1 MQDVSSSGLM
11 NGKPPPA
18 DVKPQLKRLKK
29 KTENKQIE
37 KAKQNQ
43 AQIDDSERNS
53 GKKTQRDGSER
64 ERGGKM
70 KASNHFLHCTLVASI
85 FKNVKGQQIAALW
98 EAWCLATLQPSEL
111 DFAAICSI
119 LCLHVCQRF

>member
-1 MQDVSSSGLM
+1 MTQ
-11 NGKPPPA
+11 KETRA
-18 DVKPQLKRLKK
+18 KK
-29 KTENKQIE
+29 
-37 KAKQNQ
+37 
-43 AQIDDSERNS
+43 
-53 GKKTQRDGSER
+53 QRDDSER

-98 EAWCLATLQPSEL
+98 EAWCLATLQPSKL

>member
-1 MQDVSSSGLM
+1 MQREIHFVSGEEKRKIRTEKLTWSIMQDVSSSGLM

-53 GKKTQRDGSER
+53 AKKHR
-64 ERGGKM
+64 ETIRNVRGEEK
-70 KASNHFLHCTLVASI
+70 
-85 FKNVKGQQIAALW
+85 
-98 EAWCLATLQPSEL
+98 
-111 DFAAICSI
+111 
-119 LCLHVCQRF
+119 